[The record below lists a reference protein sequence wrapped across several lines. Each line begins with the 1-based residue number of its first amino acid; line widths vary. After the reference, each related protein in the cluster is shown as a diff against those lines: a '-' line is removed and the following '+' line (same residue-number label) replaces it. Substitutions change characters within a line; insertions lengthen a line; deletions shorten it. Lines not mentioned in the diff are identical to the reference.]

1 MSRRVAPMKAKLLA
15 ATAAGLV
22 LCTVPVLAHHSFS
35 AEYDR
40 KKPVELKGMVTA
52 VEWENPHIH
61 FYMDVD
67 DGSGKAVNWKIELAS
82 ANGLARASWT
92 RRVQVRDVVLVTGFR
107 AKDGSNLANAQ
118 WVTLP
123 NGRRMSGMSSIDDPA
138 LR

>member
-1 MSRRVAPMKAKLLA
+1 MKAKLLCVI
-15 ATAAGLV
+15 AAGLA
-22 LCTVPVLAHHSFS
+22 LCATPLLAHHSFS

-40 KKPVELKGMVTA
+40 KKPIELKGTVTA

-67 DGSGKAVNWKIELAS
+67 DGTGKAVNWKIELAS

-92 RRVQVRDVVLVTGFR
+92 RRVQVRDVVLVSGFR

-123 NGRRMSGMSSIDDPA
+123 NGKRMSGMSSIDDPA